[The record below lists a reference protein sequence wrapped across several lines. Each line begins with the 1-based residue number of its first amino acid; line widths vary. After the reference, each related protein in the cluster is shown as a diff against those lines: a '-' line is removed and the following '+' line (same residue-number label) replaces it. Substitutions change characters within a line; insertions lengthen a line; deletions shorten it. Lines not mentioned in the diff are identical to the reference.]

1 MDTHLKNNDNKM
13 PKNDYLCSI
22 KIQINSDTQQQYY
35 NAGTVTIWISR
46 KWEIAIWILILRFIF
61 ERLIRFLFMKHN
73 LQNIR
78 LQYAL
83 FQLANI
89 HSHK

>member
-1 MDTHLKNNDNKM
+1 MTTRCQKM
-13 PKNDYLCSI
+13 IIYALSKFRSI
-22 KIQINSDTQQQYY
+22 LILMQQQYY